1 MKNIIKIFIKD
12 LKSIC
17 TNFFPLLICGALVII
32 ASCYAVF
39 NIFSNWDPY
48 GNTDNLT
55 ILVYNNDK
63 GYTAEDGTEYN
74 QGDSIIE
81 NLKENK
87 SIDWKVADTKNALIE
102 AVTNGDVYA
111 GIVIDEDFSKDML
124 DFLSADSG
132 FQKPEITYYDNGKKN
147 AVAVKV
153 TDTAVETLQSTINKT
168 FLETVVKTVM
178 EQVSNIVNESGE
190 ENAADLIISKL
201 TSINDN
207 LVQYDQII
215 TDFTS
220 ENQEMHGKLDIA
232 QRELE
237 NVQGDINNGISDV
250 QSIQGGLTDTKT
262 SYQQFS
268 ATMNSLLGDMENSLA
283 TVASDVQNS
292 RLLTSDID
300 QLNSILNKTLTDVS
314 GLYDTAMNVG
324 KNYSSETIKTFITA
338 IQTLNSSLITVQ
350 QVNIQAPDLST
361 LDQALGNCASQISSL
376 QDTYNNVVTPEING
390 VLDNMNMVLE
400 NVTITMQTLNNL
412 TGNAGTLFSNIDT
425 TITYT
430 DESLAQVQT
439 VIREISSKLQ
449 NVLEEV
455 QTASDSE
462 KMQILVSFLTGDADS
477 YGKYFSEI
485 IQVDTNV
492 VFPVDNYGSACSV
505 FYVVLAL
512 YVLALILTSELKV
525 EADTTELTDVK
536 PYQTYFGR
544 YLTFWLL
551 GFIQSLLL
559 SAFLI
564 FVMKIQCQ
572 HVITFFVVNAIISFV
587 FTNITYSCVK
597 TFGLIYGRTLATIL
611 VIFQMSTGGCTYS
624 VEQIP
629 SSMRWLSAYMPFTYC
644 SNALREVCFGYT
656 NYDLSIYLG
665 KLMIFVAVS
674 LFFGLVVRG
683 PIYNLMVFIDT
694 RLQETGIMGVKEEE
708 EDEEE
713 EEYDD
718 EGEEEEEYDD
728 EGEEED
734 EYDDDD
740 GEYIDVEEREGGD
753 RNE

>member
-178 EQVSNIVNESGE
+178 EQVSDIVNESGE

-314 GLYDTAMNVG
+314 GLYDTAMNVR

-350 QVNIQAPDLST
+350 QVNIQVPDLST

-449 NVLEEV
+449 KVLEEV

-505 FYVVLAL
+505 FY
-512 YVLALILTSELKV
+512 
-525 EADTTELTDVK
+525 
-536 PYQTYFGR
+536 GR

-559 SAFLI
+559 SAFLVFI
-564 FVMKIQCQ
+564 MKIQCQ

-708 EDEEE
+708 EEDEEE
-713 EEYDD
+713 EEYD
-718 EGEEEEEYDD
+718 EE
-728 EGEEED
+728 